1 MKNVL
6 IRAPLLSFSGYG
18 VHSRQIFKW
27 LSNRKDVNVY
37 SEIVNWGNTTWMI
50 NSEME
55 DGLIGKIMETSSG
68 VENPDVTFQVQLPDE
83 WDPDLGKF
91 NVGVS
96 AFVETDRCHPSWID
110 AINKMDLVIVPSTF
124 TKALIENTGECKT
137 PVIVVHESFHDDFAN
152 ESGSLDIDLDTS
164 FNFLVVG
171 QFTGDDPWN
180 DRKNLFFTI
189 KWICEEFK
197 DDPNVGII
205 LKTNHGRGTRI
216 DRELTKSKVNQIV
229 NEVREGDFPRFHLI
243 HGNLTSKEMVQL
255 YNHKSC
261 KCLVSLTRGE
271 GYGLPLLEA
280 SVGKIPVIAT
290 NWSGHLDFLG
300 KGKFIP
306 INYSLTQIPPSRIDG
321 RIFLEGFRWAEP
333 MEEDFKKKILKFRE
347 KSEKPKEWANELSK
361 TLKSEFSH
369 KKISGDYDN
378 AWSNFIES

>member
-27 LSNRKDVNVY
+27 LLNRDDVKLY

-50 NSEME
+50 NGEME
-55 DGLIGKIMETSSG
+55 DGLIAKIMETSSG

-83 WDPDLGKF
+83 WDPTLGKF

-96 AFVETDRCHPSWID
+96 AFVETDRCHPDWIE
-110 AINKMDLVIVPSTF
+110 AINRMDLVIVPSTF
-124 TKALIENTGECKT
+124 TKALIENTGKCTT

-152 ESGSLDIDLDTS
+152 ESSALDIDLDTD

-189 KWICEEFK
+189 KWICEEFA

-216 DRELTKSKVNQIV
+216 DRELTKAKVNQIV
-229 NEVREGDFPRFHLI
+229 NEVRKGDFPRFHLI

-306 INYSLTQIPPSRIDG
+306 INYSLTEIPKSRIDG

-333 MEEDFKKKILKFRE
+333 IESDFKKKVLKFRE
-347 KSEKPKEWANELSK
+347 KSEKPKQWAEELSEK
-361 TLKSEFSH
+361 LKEEFSH
-369 KKISGDYDN
+369 EKISGDYDS
-378 AWSNFIES
+378 AWSSFIER